1 MNHAGGVC
9 VIRFCVCVCVF
20 QVKRCKCHMRKNF
33 QSSSGSLLFIK
44 TSTITA
50 ISERKQQQQQNI
62 GHATSKSVI
71 RCFHKHRFV
80 FEEDL
85 KQMQLNEP
93 GGKEK
98 SEFLAEGEACKL
110 IS

>member
-1 MNHAGGVC
+1 M
-9 VIRFCVCVCVF
+9 CVF
-20 QVKRCKCHMRKNF
+20 SGKTMQMSYEEKCHYFLSKC
-33 QSSSGSLLFIK
+33 Q
-44 TSTITA
+44 TQSTITV
-50 ISERKQQQQQNI
+50 ISERKQQQNI
-62 GHATSKSVI
+62 GHATSKNVI

-80 FEEDL
+80 FEEGL

-98 SEFLAEGEACKL
+98 AEFLAEGEACKL

>member
-1 MNHAGGVC
+1 
-9 VIRFCVCVCVF
+9 
-20 QVKRCKCHMRKNF
+20 MRKNF
-33 QSSSGSLLFIK
+33 QSSSRSLLFIK

-93 GGKEK
+93 GGK
-98 SEFLAEGEACKL
+98 KL
-110 IS
+110 ERQNFWQKVKHTNWYPDRLQALIRESL

>member
-1 MNHAGGVC
+1 
-9 VIRFCVCVCVF
+9 
-20 QVKRCKCHMRKNF
+20 MRKKF

-110 IS
+110 ISWPASGFKQSLYSVMWITNIEVQDG